1 MINMT
6 MDYAIITQ
14 NLTKDFGNVIAVK
27 NLNLKIQYGKTYG
40 ILGPNGAGKTTTV
53 RMLNSIISP
62 TSGTA

>member
-40 ILGPNGAGKTTTV
+40 IL
-53 RMLNSIISP
+53 
-62 TSGTA
+62 